1 MEQVE
6 EHIDNEGD
14 THQILEL
21 GHGQQNGI
29 QNWKHK
35 KTNSK
40 FQKVAVQLFTRD
52 QRFESSHF

>member
-21 GHGQQNGI
+21 GHGQHHQTGVTLGSGARGVVEHVMPFRNVF
-29 QNWKHK
+29 
-35 KTNSK
+35 KTSN
-40 FQKVAVQLFTRD
+40 FAM
-52 QRFESSHF
+52 

>member
-35 KTNSK
+35 KKQIQSSK
-40 FQKVAVQLFTRD
+40 KLFTRD
-52 QRFESSHF
+52 QIFESSHF